1 MSHSVEND
9 GSVGD
14 DDTLDDSPEIAEAS
28 KTPRGRKRLA
38 QGLKL
43 KREARFGIAALLSFL
58 ILVGVL
64 IVNKWWGKGDTAS
77 SGKIP
82 PIAAIDA
89 GRMASTSE
97 PDASEPLEGHSP
109 PPPGPAAVADNK
121 PATETAPTPKE
132 QVRLA
137 MAESTEIPLPA
148 PAPTSEEPKK
158 TADSMGKGE
167 APIPAPVP
175 PSGETPQPINNAP
188 APVPVPV
195 DPNQAPVSTPT
206 PTPSQETPVPTA
218 PVEAP
223 VSPPAALEPKRAE
236 LGSPP
241 SPSPSVEQPVIP
253 ETKPE
258 VSAPSPLGSPAPA
271 LELQP
276 TSPTGSAPVPAVVKT
291 DLPILAPAPAVE
303 ATPTPA
309 PFKEEAKPAA
319 PGTTGFLPLPTAGT
333 IRPVDEFDRPT
344 PDPITAAER
353 ARAAVPPEREPSPV
367 RTTKPFLK
375 PNATVLATGDEAKAE
390 RVEAVPH
397 VVQRGENFWTISR
410 LYYPSGRFWKA
421 LWAANKATVPAPER
435 LYVGQ
440 TIRIPPPEELDRGL
454 IEPERPNAAVG
465 TTNNRP
471 SPTLKVSRAEG
482 VGGRILPA
490 LDTTALSDKLGE
502 HEITLPASDPF
513 TRRDVNDAGD
523 NLDSESSP
531 RQRARRTLY
540 KVRPHETL
548 RSIARDTLGDSRRA
562 DEILDLNA
570 KILDDPAHLVIGQIL
585 ELPEDAKLSVSPADR
600 PSRRTRP

>member
-43 KREARFGIAALLSFL
+43 KREARFGIAALLSFM

-64 IVNKWWGKGDTAS
+64 IVNKRWGKGDTAS
-77 SGKIP
+77 SGKVP

-97 PDASEPLEGHSP
+97 PDASEPLGGHSP
-109 PPPGPAAVADNK
+109 PAPGLASVADNK
-121 PATETAPTPKE
+121 PATETTPAPKE
-132 QVRLA
+132 QVQLA

-148 PAPTSEEPKK
+148 PAPTSDEPKE
-158 TADSMGKGE
+158 TADSKGKGE

-175 PSGETPQPINNAP
+175 PLGETPKPVDNAP
-188 APVPVPV
+188 APVPV
-195 DPNQAPVSTPT
+195 DPNQAPVPPPT
-206 PTPSQETPVPTA
+206 ASPSQETPVPTA

-223 VSPPAALEPKRAE
+223 VSPPAALEPKPAE

-241 SPSPSVEQPVIP
+241 SPSPSVEQPLVP
-253 ETKPE
+253 VTKPD
-258 VSAPSPLGSPAPA
+258 VPAPSPLGSPAPA
-271 LELQP
+271 LEPQP
-276 TSPTGSAPVPAVVKT
+276 TLPPVGAASKT
-291 DLPILAPAPAVE
+291 DLPTLAPAPAVE
-303 ATPTPA
+303 ATPTLA

-333 IRPVDEFDRPT
+333 IRPVDEFDRST
-344 PDPITAAER
+344 PDPITPAER
-353 ARAAVPPEREPSPV
+353 ARAEVPPEREPSPV
-367 RTTKPFLK
+367 RTTKPSLK
-375 PNATVLATGDEAKAE
+375 PNATVQATDDEAKAE

-410 LYYPSGRFWKA
+410 LYYSSGRYWKA
-421 LWAANKATVPAPER
+421 LWAANKATVLAPER

-440 TIRIPPPEELDRGL
+440 TIRIPPPEELDRSL
-454 IEPERPNAAVG
+454 IERERPNAGVG
-465 TTNNRP
+465 TTTNRP

-490 LDTTALSDKLGE
+490 LDTTALSDKLAE
-502 HEITLPASDPF
+502 REITLPASDPF
-513 TRRDVNDAGD
+513 TRRDVSDAGD
-523 NLDSESSP
+523 NVDSESSP